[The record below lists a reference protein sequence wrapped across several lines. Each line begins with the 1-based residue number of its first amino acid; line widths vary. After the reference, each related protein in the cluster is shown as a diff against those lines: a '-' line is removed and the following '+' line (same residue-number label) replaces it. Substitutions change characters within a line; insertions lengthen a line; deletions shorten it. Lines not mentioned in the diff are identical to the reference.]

1 MHIQSMERW
10 RHHHDFAV
18 IHEKGE
24 RRTGQVLAITAV
36 TMVVE
41 IVAGTLFG
49 SMALLADGWH
59 MGTHAAA
66 FAITLFAYRYA
77 RRHAGSRVFTF
88 GSGKVS
94 VLGGFASA
102 IALAVVALIMAFECI
117 QRFFQPPRILF
128 NQAIAVA
135 VLGLLVNLICARM
148 LQDAPHEHGHAHG
161 DHVHRHDHHQDFN
174 LRGAYLHVLADALT
188 SVLAIAALTLG
199 KFFGWYL
206 LDPLMGIFGALVIAR
221 WSYGLLQETGGI
233 LLDRSL
239 DPRQVTAIKARIEAD
254 ADNRIADIHVWKL
267 GPKDY
272 GAIISLVT
280 HYPRDPAH
288 YKQLLD
294 AFPQLSH
301 ITIEVNQGQG
311 DPCVEI
317 CPAPE
322 QSRPQ

>member
-1 MHIQSMERW
+1 VHAGIHTRSKVNIHYVDSEDLERHGTGVLDKVDAILVPGGFGK
-10 RHHHDFAV
+10 RGTEGKIAAV
-18 IHEKGE
+18 
-24 RRTGQVLAITAV
+24 
-36 TMVVE
+36 
-41 IVAGTLFG
+41 
-49 SMALLADGWH
+49 
-59 MGTHAAA
+59 
-66 FAITLFAYRYA
+66 RYA
-77 RRHAGSRVFTF
+77 RENGVPYLGICLGMQLAIIEFARNVAGLEGAHSTEFDLET
-88 GSGKVS
+88 
-94 VLGGFASA
+94 
-102 IALAVVALIMAFECI
+102 LAPL
-117 QRFFQPPRILF
+117 
-128 NQAIAVA
+128 
-135 VLGLLVNLICARM
+135 
-148 LQDAPHEHGHAHG
+148 
-161 DHVHRHDHHQDFN
+161 
-174 LRGAYLHVLADALT
+174 YKLHVGQAGE
-188 SVLAIAALTLG
+188 S
-199 KFFGWYL
+199 
-206 LDPLMGIFGALVIAR
+206 GALVIAR

-239 DPRQVTAIKARIEAD
+239 EPRQVTAIKARIEAD